1 MDLKSGIFS
10 ITRTQDLAAFGIVLF
25 FILFSVFSVQGMSLT
40 ADEADHYK
48 YGTRILSLNSTRF
61 DDSKMPIT
69 ALNALPAKLA
79 SKLPVGAIK
88 AFLGQFVIARFVTI
102 LFSALTALLVFH
114 WSRSLYGF
122 AGGLAALILYVF
134 DPNIIAHSQLV
145 TTDIYITGMVAFS
158 CYWCWKYANTGR
170 FWDGLMCALV
180 LGFSQITKY
189 TALALAPLFLI
200 MLAVQ
205 DWFKFS
211 QTPESAA
218 QATTANKSK
227 TSRIG
232 FVAGKVAGKLSIF
245 GLLAIIS
252 CIAFINIGFLFNQPL
267 KAFKDYRFT
276 SDIFKSLQRE
286 AGVLG
291 NIPVPV
297 PYPYLQGLDRITY
310 RESTGFGYGK
320 IYLLGQLRDGQGF
333 KGYYFVASLLKVP
346 IATQLV
352 LIGSLAF
359 YFINRQRR
367 KSFFNNEMFLLV
379 PVFFFT
385 IYFNFFYNAQIGIRF
400 YLIIFP
406 LLYVFSGGLFQNWGK
421 FSARSKAVVLILTLY
436 LVASVLSYYP
446 QYLAYFNELVWD
458 RKTAYKYLS
467 DSNLNWGQGKYAL
480 QEYLSNHPQAV
491 YEPERIESGQIIMS
505 PDDLVGVTDD
515 PQKFAW
521 LRENFEPVS
530 TVADVY
536 LIYDVSPQDLEQLCK
551 TKSICP

>member
-1 MDLKSGIFS
+1 MSSKSMDSKFGLFSSARIQYLAASGI
-10 ITRTQDLAAFGIVLF
+10 ILI
-25 FILFSVFSVQGMSLT
+25 FILLSAFSVQGISLT
-40 ADEADHYK
+40 ADEPDHYK

-79 SKLPVGAIK
+79 SKLPMGPVRD
-88 AFLGQFVIARFVTI
+88 FLGQFIVARFVTI
-102 LFSALTALLVFH
+102 LFSALTALLLFH

-122 AGGLAALILYVF
+122 AGGLATLVLYVF

-145 TTDIYITGMVAFS
+145 TTDIYVTGMVAFS

-170 FWDGLMCALV
+170 FRDGLVCALV

-189 TALALAPLFLI
+189 TALALVPLFFI
-200 MLAVQ
+200 MLLAH
-205 DWFKFS
+205 DWFVL
-211 QTPESAA
+211 TPDHPR
-218 QATTANKSK
+218 QI
-227 TSRIG
+227 RY
-232 FVAGKVAGKLSIF
+232 VVGKVAGKAFIF
-245 GLLAIIS
+245 ALLAIAAS
-252 CIAFINIGFLFNQPL
+252 LVFINIAFLFNQPL
-267 KAFKDYRFT
+267 KPFRDYRFQ
-276 SDIFKSLQRE
+276 SQIFKTLQSE

-297 PYPYLQGLDRITY
+297 PYPYLQGLDRISF

-320 IYLLGQLRDGQGF
+320 IYLLGQLKDGQGF

-346 IATQLV
+346 IATQLIV
-352 LIGSLAF
+352 IGSLAV
-359 YFINRQRR
+359 YFIERRRR
-367 KSFFNNEMFLLV
+367 KSFFQNEVFLLI
-379 PVFFFT
+379 PALFFI

-400 YLIIFP
+400 YLVVFP
-406 LLYVFSGGLFQNWGK
+406 LLYVFSGGLFQNCNQFAAW
-421 FSARSKAVVLILTLY
+421 SKAAVLILALY

-480 QEYLSNHPQAV
+480 QAYLSSHPNAV
-491 YEPERIESGQIIMS
+491 YEPDNIESGEIIAS

-515 PQKFAW
+515 PKKFAW
-521 LRENFEPVS
+521 LRENFEPAG

-536 LIYDVSPQDLEQLCK
+536 LIYDVSPQELDQLCK
-551 TKSICP
+551 TKAICP